1 MSICAKLEVFYL
13 FSEEI
18 MTEFLS
24 FWIIHPESV
33 FFELLLVDL
42 KNLINL
48 STFAPLAK
56 VSFFPIFCISSE
68 NDLKTISS
76 GCLRKSSFKI
86 IELVNFK

>member
-1 MSICAKLEVFYL
+1 
-13 FSEEI
+13 
-18 MTEFLS
+18 MTEFSS

-33 FFELLLVDL
+33 FFEWLLLDL
-42 KNLINL
+42 KYLSKF

-56 VSFFPIFCISSE
+56 VPFFPIFWISSE